1 MMKKLLTI
9 SVIISFLVACSP
21 EESIQE
27 EIIPVSQSVATKPIY
42 VVAIDQK
49 YPPYS
54 LLDKDGRIIG
64 LDIDILNKIAEKEN
78 ISFQYKPYP
87 HNDILGNM
95 KKEGVSLLA
104 SGIDETEVKEKQK
117 DALVSLPYS
126 ETKKCV
132 IELRYE
138 SSDKWKEK
146 RIAVLVS
153 DLEAVKKVKNVV
165 QNSNIIEFPSNYLA
179 LSALMKN
186 EADSVVGDCTI
197 LNYYARNDILEK
209 FPFSIQDINDMPEK
223 HNIVFVAQPNSLELL
238 SKVNKGLM
246 ELRKSGELAVIMN
259 KWIKPSE

>member
-1 MMKKLLTI
+1 MKKLLTI
-9 SVIISFLVACSP
+9 SVIISFLVACSQ

-42 VVAIDQK
+42 VVAIDPQ

-54 LLDKDGRIIG
+54 LSDKDGRIIG
-64 LDIDILNKIAEKEN
+64 LDVDILNKIAEKEN

-132 IELRYE
+132 MELRYK

-223 HNIVFVAQPNSLELL
+223 HNIVFVAQPDSLELL
-238 SKVNKGLM
+238 SKVNNGLM